1 MPNPMDDP
9 AFFDQFVLELTEAQ
23 SRLYAFIY
31 KRLLNAEH
39 ARDVL
44 QEANLVLWRRAR
56 EYQPGTHFMAWAYRI
71 AHFQILALRQK
82 QAREKLVFSED
93 EEISCPGCNGSKAK
107 KLMSAGCFVNNAGSG
122 GGCAPNASS
131 GFS

>member
-1 MPNPMDDP
+1 MP
-9 AFFDQFVLELTEAQ
+9 
-23 SRLYAFIY
+23 IY
-31 KRLLNAEH
+31 
-39 ARDVL
+39 
-44 QEANLVLWRRAR
+44 
-56 EYQPGTHFMAWAYRI
+56 EYKCDTCDTCF
-71 AHFQILALRQK
+71 
-82 QAREKLVFSED
+82 EKLVFSED